1 MPQLQFECRQQSRI
15 ENRQVDISQVIIA
28 GWTGRDTNSVQKHV
42 EELKALG
49 IPPPSATPTF
59 YRVSAELVSQGPS
72 MQVLGPASTGEI
84 EPVLFAAEDGIW
96 LTVGS
101 DHTDRDIERAGIA
114 LAKQLCGKPVAQTAW
129 RWDEVRSHAD
139 TMLLKSWI
147 SDRGD
152 RVAYQQGSLAEIL
165 PLDTLLEQMQVQMGI
180 GLEPGTMVF
189 CGTLPTSGG
198 VRPSAR
204 FSGLI
209 LDPSAG
215 RTITLDYAID
225 FLRIVS

>member
-15 ENRQVDISQVIIA
+15 ENRQVEINQVIIA
-28 GWTGRDTNSVQKHV
+28 GWTGRDSNSVQKHV

-49 IPPPSATPTF
+49 IPPPSAVPTF
-59 YRVSAELVSQGPS
+59 YRVSAELV
-72 MQVLGPASTGEI
+72 
-84 EPVLFAAEDGIW
+84 
-96 LTVGS
+96 
-101 DHTDRDIERAGIA
+101 
-114 LAKQLCGKPVAQTAW
+114 
-129 RWDEVRSHAD
+129 WDEVRNHAD
-139 TMLLKSWI
+139 SMLLKSWI

-165 PLDTLLEQMQVQMGI
+165 PLDTLLEQMRVQMGS
-180 GLEPGTMVF
+180 GLEPGTMLF
-189 CGTLPTSGG
+189 CGTLPTTGG